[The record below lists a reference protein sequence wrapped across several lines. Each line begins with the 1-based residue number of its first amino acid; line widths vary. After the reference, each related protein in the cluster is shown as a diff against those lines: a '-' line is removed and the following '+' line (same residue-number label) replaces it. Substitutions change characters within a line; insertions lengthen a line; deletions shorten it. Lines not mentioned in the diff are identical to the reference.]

1 MAFAISIEAD
11 GSSPVMEAL
20 TKLAGLDTTAMFDE
34 IGAELVSSTQRRFT
48 GQHDVDGNPW
58 KQSWRAKNQGRE
70 KNQGGQTLRDTGRL
84 MNSITHN
91 VLANGVEVG
100 TDFEYAHVLHFGAD
114 IYPKTAQFLT
124 FAVGGEFRRAK
135 HVKIPPREFLGLDT
149 EDEQNILNIIG
160 RHIGV

>member
-1 MAFAISIEAD
+1 MAFAISIQAD

-20 TKLAGLDTTAMFDE
+20 TQLAGLNTAAMFDE

-48 GQHDVDGNPW
+48 GQHDIDGNPW
-58 KQSWRAKNQGRE
+58 KQSWRAANQ
-70 KNQGGQTLRDTGRL
+70 NGQTLRDTGRL

-100 TDFEYAHVLHFGAD
+100 TDFEYAHVLHFGAE
-114 IYPKTAQFLT
+114 IYPKTAEYLT
-124 FAVGGEFRRAK
+124 FAMGGQYRKSK
-135 HVKIPPREFLGLDT
+135 HVSIPPREFLGIDA
-149 EDEQNILNIIG
+149 EDEQNILDIIG

>member
-1 MAFAISIEAD
+1 MAFAISIQAD
-11 GSSPVMEAL
+11 GLSPVMEAL
-20 TKLAGLDTTAMFDE
+20 TQLAGLNTAAMFDE

-58 KQSWRAKNQGRE
+58 KQSWRAANQ
-70 KNQGGQTLRDTGRL
+70 NGQTLRDTGRL

-100 TDFEYAHVLHFGAD
+100 TDFEYAHVLHFGAE
-114 IYPKTAQFLT
+114 IYPKTAEYLT
-124 FAVGGEFRRAK
+124 FAVGGQYRKSK
-135 HVKIPPREFLGLDT
+135 HVSIPPREFLGIDA
-149 EDEQNILNIIG
+149 EDEQNILEIIG

>member
-1 MAFAISIEAD
+1 MAFAISIQAD

-20 TKLAGLDTTAMFDE
+20 TQLAGLNTAAMFDE

-58 KQSWRAKNQGRE
+58 KQSWRAANQ
-70 KNQGGQTLRDTGRL
+70 NGQTLRDTGRL

-100 TDFEYAHVLHFGAD
+100 TDFEYAHVLHFGAE
-114 IYPKTAQFLT
+114 IYPKTAEYLT
-124 FAVGGEFRRAK
+124 FAVGGQYRKSK
-135 HVKIPPREFLGLDT
+135 HVSIPPREFLGIDA
-149 EDEQNILNIIG
+149 EDEQNILDIIG

>member
-1 MAFAISIEAD
+1 MAFAISIKAD

-20 TKLAGLDTTAMFDE
+20 TKLAALDTAAMFDE

-58 KQSWRAKNQGRE
+58 KQSWRAAQ
-70 KNQGGQTLRDTGRL
+70 QGGQTLRDTGRL
-84 MNSITHN
+84 MNSMTHN

-100 TDFEYAHVLHFGAD
+100 TDFEYAHVLHFGAE
-114 IYPKTAQFLT
+114 IYPKTAEYLT
-124 FAVGGEFRRAK
+124 FAVGGQYRKSK
-135 HVKIPPREFLGLDT
+135 HVTIPPREFLGLDA
-149 EDEQNILNIIG
+149 EDEQNILDIIG

>member
-1 MAFAISIEAD
+1 MAFAISIQAD

-20 TKLAGLDTTAMFDE
+20 TQLAGLNTAAMFDE

-58 KQSWRAKNQGRE
+58 KQSWRAANQ
-70 KNQGGQTLRDTGRL
+70 NGQTLRDTGRL

-100 TDFEYAHVLHFGAD
+100 TDFEYAHVLHFGAE
-114 IYPKTAQFLT
+114 IYPKTAEYLT
-124 FAVGGEFRRAK
+124 FAVGGQYRKSK
-135 HVKIPPREFLGLDT
+135 HVSIPPREFLGIDAK
-149 EDEQNILNIIG
+149 DEQNILDIIG

>member
-1 MAFAISIEAD
+1 MAFAISIQAD

-20 TKLAGLDTTAMFDE
+20 TKLAGLDTAAMFDE
-34 IGAELVSSTQRRFT
+34 IGAELVSGTQRRFT

-58 KQSWRAKNQGRE
+58 KQSWRAANQ
-70 KNQGGQTLRDTGRL
+70 NGQTLRDTGRL

-91 VLANGVEVG
+91 VLSNGVEVG

-124 FAVGGEFRRAK
+124 FAVGGEFRRVK
-135 HVKIPPREFLGLDT
+135 HVKIPPRELLGLDT

>member
-1 MAFAISIEAD
+1 MAFAISIQAD

-20 TKLAGLDTTAMFDE
+20 TQLAGLNTAAMFDE

-48 GQHDVDGNPW
+48 GQHDIDGNPW
-58 KQSWRAKNQGRE
+58 KQSWRAANQ
-70 KNQGGQTLRDTGRL
+70 NGQTLRDTGRL

-100 TDFEYAHVLHFGAD
+100 TDFEYAHVLHFGAE
-114 IYPKTAQFLT
+114 IYPKTAEYLT
-124 FAVGGEFRRAK
+124 FAVGGQYRKSK
-135 HVKIPPREFLGLDT
+135 HVSIPPREFLGIDA
-149 EDEQNILNIIG
+149 EDEQNILDIIG